1 MSNFSPQ
8 SREQSSIFSRLREQ
22 LQAPPP
28 SDTEESISLRV
39 LVQVLVAIGILATD
53 FAGDTNYSLWAI
65 PISLIGAFWSWKQ
78 RHERNTTA
86 KFLIAIGMLIALAV
100 FFRNLVGSLNDT
112 RLVLA
117 ELLIQLQVLHSF
129 DLPRRKNLGYSMVI
143 GLILLGAAGTLS
155 QTIAFA
161 PLLVVFLIIG
171 LPVLVLDYRSR
182 LGFDQSSETH
192 SSQKKPLFSNSALPL
207 RRLTLFFA
215 LILSLGLVIFAVM
228 PRFPSYQI
236 QNFPVSGAESLED
249 EGFDNNDRE
258 ISSSGYVREGDS
270 DDDGDGEGSGN
281 GEGSPVEGAGEMS
294 QDFYYGF
301 SNQINQN
308 LRGELN
314 PRVVMRLRS
323 QADGWIKMLAFDHYT
338 GQGWKIEEEEPTREI
353 DRPSWSYR
361 FRLSTPSTQAQ
372 TERVVQTYTI
382 TNQLPNL
389 IPALPN
395 ASEVYFPTREI
406 AVDPHGSLQSPVPL
420 GEGLTYTVV
429 SRVPYRDR
437 AQLRQAGDNYPESI
451 RETYLQVPSEIEDRI
466 REHGESLLAESS
478 QPLDATYEKV
488 LYLAQT
494 LKQSYQLQ
502 PDIPFL
508 EDDQDLVETFLFDWE
523 GGYRDHFSS
532 TLTIMLRS
540 LGIPARLATGFSTGE
555 FNPFTGLY
563 VIRNT
568 DAFALTEVYFPNY
581 GWLPFNPIP
590 GYEVIPPSVEQS
602 ETFGVL
608 RQIWNWVAGWLPT
621 PVAGF
626 LNYLWTLI
634 IGSIMS
640 FFRALWGFI
649 TQGWVGA
656 ITGLIGLFVASFLS
670 WLGWKQLQ
678 RWRYQRWLSQ
688 LPPVA
693 GLYQQMLQA
702 LEQANVSKQPG
713 QTPFEYLQ
721 TATVQL
727 ENAQAELVEEIS
739 QAYVSW
745 RYGGYEVNLDYL
757 RNRLKQ
763 LKRSLKRLS

>member
-8 SREQSSIFSRLREQ
+8 SREQSSILSRLREQ
-22 LQAPPP
+22 LSAPPP

-270 DDDGDGEGSGN
+270 DDDDGEGSGN

-338 GQGWKIEEEEPTREI
+338 GEGWKIEEEEPTREI

-372 TERVVQTYTI
+372 TERVVQTYTV

-494 LKQSYQLQ
+494 LKQGYQLQ

-523 GGYRDHFSS
+523 GGYPDHFSS

-634 IGSIMS
+634 IGSITS

>member
-1 MSNFSPQ
+1 MSNLSSQP
-8 SREQSSIFSRLREQ
+8 REESSILSRLREQ
-22 LQAPPP
+22 LKAPPP
-28 SDTEESISLRV
+28 RDTEESISLRV
-39 LVQVLVAIGILATD
+39 LVQLLVAIGILATD
-53 FAGDTNYSLWAI
+53 LAADTNYSLWAI
-65 PISLIGAFWSWKQ
+65 PISAIGALWSWKQ
-78 RHERNTTA
+78 RHERNTTV
-86 KFLIAIGMLIALAV
+86 KFLIAIGMLIVLAA
-100 FFRNLVGSLNDT
+100 FFNNLIGSLNDT

-155 QTIAFA
+155 QTFAFA
-161 PLLVVFLIIG
+161 PLLVLFLIIG
-171 LPVLVLDYRSR
+171 LPILVLDYRSR
-182 LGFDQSSETH
+182 LGFDQSAQTN
-192 SSQKKPLFSNSALPL
+192 SSQKKSLNSALPL
-207 RRLTLFFA
+207 RRLTLLFA
-215 LILSLGLVIFAVM
+215 IVLSLGLVIFVLM

-236 QNFPVSGAESLED
+236 QNFPVGGAESLED
-249 EGFDNNDRE
+249 EGFDHSDRD
-258 ISSSGYVREGDS
+258 ISNSGYVQEGES
-270 DDDGDGEGSGN
+270 ENDGEGSGD
-281 GEGSPVEGAGEMS
+281 GEGSPVEGRGEMS

-323 QADGWIKMLAFDHYT
+323 QADGWIKVLAFDHYT
-338 GQGWKIEEEEPTREI
+338 GEGWKIEKEDPKRDI
-353 DRPSWSYR
+353 SRPSWSYR
-361 FRLSTPSTQAQ
+361 FRLSPPSTQAK
-372 TERVVQTYTI
+372 TERVVQTYTV

-395 ASEVYFPTREI
+395 ARDIYFPTREI
-406 AVDPHGSLQSPVPL
+406 AVDPHGSIQSPVPL
-420 GEGLTYTVV
+420 GEGLTYTVI
-429 SRVPYRDR
+429 SKVPYRDR
-437 AQLRQAGDNYPESI
+437 ATLRQVGDNYPDSI
-451 RETYLQVPSEIEDRI
+451 RNTYLQVPSEIKNRI
-466 REHGESLLAESS
+466 RQQGESLLADSS
-478 QPLDATYEKV
+478 QPLEATYEKV
-488 LYLAQT
+488 LYLAQAI
-494 LKQSYQLQ
+494 KQNYQLQ

-523 GGYRDHFSS
+523 GGYPDHFST

-540 LGIPARLATGFSTGE
+540 LGIPARVATGFSTGE

-581 GWLPFNPIP
+581 GWLPFDPIP
-590 GYEVIPPSVEQS
+590 GHELIPPSVEQS

-634 IGSIMS
+634 IGSISS
-640 FFRALWGFI
+640 FFRALWGFV

-670 WLGWKQLQ
+670 WLGWKQFQ

-688 LPPVA
+688 LPPIA
-693 GLYQQMLQA
+693 GLYQQMLTT
-702 LEQANVSKQPG
+702 LEKANLSKSPE
-713 QTPFEYLQ
+713 QTPFEYLE
-721 TATVQL
+721 TAKTKL
-727 ENAQAELVEEIS
+727 ENAQAEVVQEIS

-745 RYGGYEVNLDYL
+745 RYGDYTANLDYL
-757 RNRLKQ
+757 RDSLNR
-763 LKRSLKRLS
+763 LKRSLQRL

>member
-1 MSNFSPQ
+1 MSNFSTQP
-8 SREQSSIFSRLREQ
+8 REQSSIFSRLREQ
-22 LQAPPP
+22 LSAPPP
-28 SDTEESISLRV
+28 RDTEESISLRV
-39 LVQVLVAIGILATD
+39 LVQLLVAIGILATD
-53 FAGDTNYSLWAI
+53 LAADTNYSLWAI
-65 PISLIGAFWSWKQ
+65 PISFIGAFWSWKQ
-78 RHERNTTA
+78 RHNRNTTV
-86 KFLIAIGMLIALAV
+86 KFLIAIGMLIVLAV
-100 FFRNLVGSLNDT
+100 FFNNLVGSLNDT

-155 QTIAFA
+155 QTLAFA
-161 PLLVVFLIIG
+161 PLLLVFLIIG

-182 LGFDQSSETH
+182 LGFDNSPETN
-192 SSQKKPLFSNSALPL
+192 SSQKKSLYSALPL

-215 LILSLGLVIFAVM
+215 IILSLGLVIFALM
-228 PRFPSYQI
+228 PRFPSYQV
-236 QNFPVSGAESLED
+236 QNFPVGGAETLED
-249 EGFDNNDRE
+249 EGFDNNDRDIANSGYVQE
-258 ISSSGYVREGDS
+258 GEGNEEGEGGSSSG
-270 DDDGDGEGSGN
+270 

-308 LRGELN
+308 LRGELK

-323 QADGWIKMLAFDHYT
+323 QADGWIKVLAFDHYT
-338 GQGWKIEEEEPTREI
+338 GEGWEIEKEDPKRDI
-353 DRPSWSYR
+353 SRPSWSYR

-372 TERVVQTYTI
+372 TERVVQTYTV

-395 ASEVYFPTREI
+395 ARDIYFPTREI
-406 AVDPHGSLQSPVPL
+406 AVDPHGSIQSPVPL
-420 GEGLTYTVV
+420 GEGLTYTVI
-429 SRVPYRDR
+429 SKVPYRDR
-437 AQLRQAGDNYPESI
+437 AALRNAGDNYPEFI
-451 RETYLQVPSEIEDRI
+451 RDNYLQVPPEIENRI
-466 REHGESLLAESS
+466 RQQGEALLADSS
-478 QPLDATYEKV
+478 QPLEANYEKV
-488 LYLAQT
+488 LYLAQAI
-494 LKQSYQLQ
+494 KQNYQLQ

-508 EDDQDLVETFLFDWE
+508 EEDQDLVETFLFDWE
-523 GGYRDHFSS
+523 GGYPDHFSS

-581 GWLPFNPIP
+581 GWLPFDPIP
-590 GYEVIPPSVEQS
+590 GHKLIPPSVEQS

-634 IGSIMS
+634 IGSISS
-640 FFRALWGFI
+640 FFRALWRFV

-656 ITGLIGLFVASFLS
+656 ITGLIGLFVVSFLS

-688 LPPVA
+688 LPPMA
-693 GLYQQMLQA
+693 ALYQQMLA
-702 LEQANVSKQPG
+702 TLEKADLSKPPE
-713 QTPFEYLQ
+713 QTPFEYLE
-721 TATVQL
+721 TTKTQL
-727 ENAQAELVEEIS
+727 ENPQAEVVQEIS
-739 QAYVSW
+739 EAYVSW
-745 RYGGYEVNLDYL
+745 RYGEYAGNLEYL
-757 RNRLKQ
+757 RDSLNR
-763 LKRSLKRLS
+763 LKRSLQRF

>member
-1 MSNFSPQ
+1 MSNFSTQP
-8 SREQSSIFSRLREQ
+8 REQSSIFSRLREQ
-22 LQAPPP
+22 LSAPPP

-39 LVQVLVAIGILATD
+39 LVQLLVAIGILATD
-53 FAGDTNYSLWAI
+53 LAADTNYSLWAI
-65 PISLIGAFWSWKQ
+65 PISFIGAFWSWKQ
-78 RHERNTTA
+78 RHKRNTTV
-86 KFLIAIGMLIALAV
+86 KFLIAIGMLIVLAV
-100 FFRNLVGSLNDT
+100 FFNNLVGSLNDT

-155 QTIAFA
+155 QTLAFA
-161 PLLVVFLIIG
+161 PLLLVFLIIG

-182 LGFDQSSETH
+182 LGFDNSPETN
-192 SSQKKPLFSNSALPL
+192 SSQKKPLYSALPL

-215 LILSLGLVIFAVM
+215 IILSLGLVIFALM
-228 PRFPSYQI
+228 PRFPSYQV
-236 QNFPVSGAESLED
+236 QNFPVGGAETLED
-249 EGFDNNDRE
+249 EGFDNNDRD
-258 ISSSGYVREGDS
+258 IANSGYVQE
-270 DDDGDGEGSGN
+270 GEGNEEGEGGGSSG

-308 LRGELN
+308 LRGELK

-323 QADGWIKMLAFDHYT
+323 QADGWIKVLAFDHYT
-338 GQGWKIEEEEPTREI
+338 GEGWEIEKEDPKRDI
-353 DRPSWSYR
+353 SRPSWSYR

-372 TERVVQTYTI
+372 TERVVQTYTV

-395 ASEVYFPTREI
+395 ARDIYFPTREI
-406 AVDPHGSLQSPVPL
+406 AVDPHGSIQSPVPL
-420 GEGLTYTVV
+420 GEGLTYTVI
-429 SRVPYRDR
+429 SKVPYRDR
-437 AQLRQAGDNYPESI
+437 AALRNAGDNYPEFI
-451 RETYLQVPSEIEDRI
+451 RDNYLQVPPEIENRI
-466 REHGESLLAESS
+466 RQQGEALLADSS
-478 QPLDATYEKV
+478 QPLEANYEKV
-488 LYLAQT
+488 LYLAQAI
-494 LKQSYQLQ
+494 KQNYQLQ

-508 EDDQDLVETFLFDWE
+508 EEDQDLVETFLFDWE
-523 GGYRDHFSS
+523 GGYPDHFSS

-581 GWLPFNPIP
+581 GWLPFDPIP
-590 GYEVIPPSVEQS
+590 GHKLIPPSVEQS

-634 IGSIMS
+634 IGSISS
-640 FFRALWGFI
+640 FFRALWRFV

-656 ITGLIGLFVASFLS
+656 ITGLIGLFVVSFLS

-688 LPPVA
+688 LPPMA
-693 GLYQQMLQA
+693 ALYQQMLA
-702 LEQANVSKQPG
+702 TLEKADLSKPPE
-713 QTPFEYLQ
+713 QTPFEYLE
-721 TATVQL
+721 TTKTQL
-727 ENAQAELVEEIS
+727 ENPQAEVVQEIS
-739 QAYVSW
+739 EAYVSW
-745 RYGGYEVNLDYL
+745 RYGEYAGNLEYL
-757 RNRLKQ
+757 RDSLNR
-763 LKRSLKRLS
+763 LKRSLQRF